1 MILDYFFMILFFYP
15 IVSEWIHFWLQQKKT
30 VMNGCG
36 YGSVRSNLFSQILLF
51 GQIRDRNLDPDPAG
65 SYNLCLQDPG
75 IR

>member
-15 IVSEWIHFWLQQKKT
+15 IVSEWIHFWLQQKKRLWT
-30 VMNGCG
+30 VADMDPA
-36 YGSVRSNLFSQILLF
+36 RSNLFSQILLF